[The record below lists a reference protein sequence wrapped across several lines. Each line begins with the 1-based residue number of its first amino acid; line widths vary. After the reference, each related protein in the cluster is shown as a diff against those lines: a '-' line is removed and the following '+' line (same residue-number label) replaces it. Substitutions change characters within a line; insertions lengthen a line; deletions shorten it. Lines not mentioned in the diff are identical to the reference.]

1 MLKKKKH
8 LIEEESEKET
18 MKEGE
23 RILKE
28 KNEKGLMM
36 EKKVIV

>member
-8 LIEEESEKET
+8 LLGEESEKET
-18 MKEGE
+18 MKEEE

-36 EKKVIV
+36 EK